1 MEYIEKQ
8 TKRHLEKKRGLE
20 LGPQGEVMD
29 GEWQGGGRA
38 LGRGEV
44 ENLEKVMGVVA
55 GDGANEKGDVD
66 MES

>member
-8 TKRHLEKKRGLE
+8 TKRHLERKRGLE
-20 LGPQGEVMD
+20 LGPQGEVVD

-38 LGRGEV
+38 LGSGEV
-44 ENLEKVMGVVA
+44 RNLERVMGVVV
-55 GDGANEKGDVD
+55 GDGEGEKGDVE

>member
-20 LGPQGEVMD
+20 LGKQGEVID
-29 GEWQGGGRA
+29 GEWQGGGRV
-38 LGRGEV
+38 LGKGEV
-44 ENLEKVMGVVA
+44 LNLERVMSVVA
-55 GDGANEKGDVD
+55 GEGEEEKDGVE